1 MIYKGQFYTV
11 DNNKL
16 YTVRITDKTGNQTTN
31 MTLGG
36 SPFVTQMD
44 SDSKNIFKPV
54 KCQSATVTVIAES
67 LYIYASKA
75 QDVKVELLDENNT
88 VAWVGYVQP
97 NVYNQGFVE
106 EREEIEIECIDALSS
121 LQYIKYSTQK
131 KQVISFLGLIK
142 KLLNKCNAYNQL
154 YISDNIQLKAS
165 EDAAILEKL
174 YISEQCFFD

>member
-1 MIYKGQFYTV
+1 M
-11 DNNKL
+11 
-16 YTVRITDKTGNQTTN
+16 
-31 MTLGG
+31 
-36 SPFVTQMD
+36 
-44 SDSKNIFKPV
+44 
-54 KCQSATVTVIAES
+54 TVIAES

-75 QDVKVELLDENNT
+75 QDVKVELLDENNNT
-88 VAWVGYVQP
+88 AWVGYVQP

-142 KLLNKCNAYNQL
+142 KLLNKCNAYSQF
-154 YISDNIQLKAS
+154 YISDNIQLKAT